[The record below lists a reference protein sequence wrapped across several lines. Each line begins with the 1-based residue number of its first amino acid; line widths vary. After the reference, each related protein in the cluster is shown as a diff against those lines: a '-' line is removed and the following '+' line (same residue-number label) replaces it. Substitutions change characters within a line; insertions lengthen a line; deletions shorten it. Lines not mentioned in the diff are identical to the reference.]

1 MMAGGPFPST
11 NLLLGLAIA
20 LAELLLAGF
29 VFNKIFRYAVHS
41 GLLARYSAETV
52 S

>member
-1 MMAGGPFPST
+1 VYV
-11 NLLLGLAIA
+11 
-20 LAELLLAGF
+20 LLAGWF
-29 VFNKIFRYAVHS
+29 FTRTYRRCVRT